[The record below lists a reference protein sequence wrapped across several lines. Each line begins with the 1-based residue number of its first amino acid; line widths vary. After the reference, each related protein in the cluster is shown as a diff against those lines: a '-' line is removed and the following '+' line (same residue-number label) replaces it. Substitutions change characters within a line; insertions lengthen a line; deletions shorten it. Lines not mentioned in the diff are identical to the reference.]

1 MQLVS
6 DSRTVGSAR
15 IGRSRGIDGSGAVG
29 RGVDRSRAVGR
40 GVDRSRG
47 IGRGVDRSRGIGGRS
62 DANATAVTG
71 AHERRGPVD
80 HQSPVHGSLHLRGRP
95 E

>member
-15 IGRSRGIDGSGAVG
+15 IGRSRGID
-29 RGVDRSRAVGR
+29 RSRGIGR

>member
-15 IGRSRGIDGSGAVG
+15 IGRSRGIDGSGAVS
-29 RGVDRSRAVGR
+29 RGVDG
-40 GVDRSRG
+40 SRG

>member
-29 RGVDRSRAVGR
+29 RGVDG
-40 GVDRSRG
+40 SRG